1 MKLSKRNIIPFL
13 LFLFYSVGIIGISIS
28 EFRNQ
33 IVALTPLN
41 LLITAVLLIWGNGVY
56 NSKLIYAVCITFLLG
71 YVVEVLG
78 VASGILFGEY
88 QYGQTLGWKLMD
100 VPIIMGVNWLILSF
114 SSLGIIGKITSNSFL
129 KVIMASLIMVVL
141 DVLIEPIA
149 IKLDFWIWADVNV
162 PVQNYIMW
170 FFSALIIN
178 SIIQRLVK
186 EIHFQTSVFVFSAQI
201 CFFIFLNI
209 IL

>member
-1 MKLSKRNIIPFL
+1 LKLSKRNIIPFL

-56 NSKLIYAVCITFLLG
+56 NSKLIYAVCITILLG

-149 IKLDFWIWADVNV
+149 IKLDFWTWADVNV

-209 IL
+209 IF

>member
-1 MKLSKRNIIPFL
+1 LKLSKRNIIPFL

>member
-1 MKLSKRNIIPFL
+1 MKVSKRNIIPFL

-33 IVALTPLN
+33 IVSLTPIN

-71 YVVEVLG
+71 YAVEVLG

-88 QYGQTLGWKLMD
+88 QYGQTLGWKFMD

-114 SSLGIIGKITSNSFL
+114 SSLGIIGRLTSNSYL

-149 IKLDFWIWADVNV
+149 IKLDFWIWTDVNV

-178 SIIQRLVK
+178 SIIQLLVK
-186 EIHFQTSVFVFSAQI
+186 EIHFRTSTFVFLAQI

>member
-1 MKLSKRNIIPFL
+1 MKISKRNIISFL
-13 LFLFYSVGIIGISIS
+13 LFVFYSVGIIGISLS

-56 NSKLIYAVCITFLLG
+56 KSKLIYAVCITFFLG
-71 YVVEVLG
+71 YAVEVLG
-78 VASGILFGEY
+78 VTSGILFGEY
-88 QYGQTLGWKLMD
+88 HYGQTLGWKLMD
-100 VPIIMGVNWLILSF
+100 VPIIMGVNWLVLSF
-114 SSLGIIGKITSNSFL
+114 SSLGIIGRLTSNPYL

-149 IKLDFWIWADVNV
+149 IKLDFWVWAEVNV

-178 SIIQRLVK
+178 SIVQLLVK
-186 EIHFQTSVFVFSAQI
+186 KIHFRTSAFVFSAQT

>member
-114 SSLGIIGKITSNSFL
+114 SSLGIIGKINSNSFL

-149 IKLDFWIWADVNV
+149 IKLDFWTWADVNV

>member
-56 NSKLIYAVCITFLLG
+56 NSKLIYAVCITILLG

-149 IKLDFWIWADVNV
+149 IKLDFWTWADVNV

-186 EIHFQTSVFVFSAQI
+186 EIHFQTSLFVFSAQI

-209 IL
+209 IF

>member
-13 LFLFYSVGIIGISIS
+13 LFLFYSVGIIGIYIS

-56 NSKLIYAVCITFLLG
+56 NSKLIYAVCITILLG

-149 IKLDFWIWADVNV
+149 IKLDFWTWADVNV

-186 EIHFQTSVFVFSAQI
+186 EIHFQTSLFVFSAQI

-209 IL
+209 IF

>member
-1 MKLSKRNIIPFL
+1 LKISKRNIIPFL
-13 LFLFYSVGIIGISIS
+13 LFVFYSVGIIGISLS

-56 NSKLIYAVCITFLLG
+56 KSKLIYAVCITFFLG
-71 YVVEVLG
+71 YAVEVLG
-78 VASGILFGEY
+78 VTSGILFGEY
-88 QYGQTLGWKLMD
+88 HYGQTLGWKLMD
-100 VPIIMGVNWLILSF
+100 VPIIMGVNWLVLSF
-114 SSLGIIGKITSNSFL
+114 SSLGIIGRLTSNPYL

-149 IKLDFWIWADVNV
+149 IKLDFWVWAEVNV

-178 SIIQRLVK
+178 SIVQLLVK
-186 EIHFQTSVFVFSAQI
+186 KIHFRTSAFVFSAQT

>member
-56 NSKLIYAVCITFLLG
+56 NSKLIYAVCITILLG

-149 IKLDFWIWADVNV
+149 IKLDFWTWADVNV

-209 IL
+209 IF

>member
-1 MKLSKRNIIPFL
+1 MKISKRNIIPFL
-13 LFLFYSVGIIGISIS
+13 LFVFYSVGIIGISLS

-56 NSKLIYAVCITFLLG
+56 KSKLIYAVCITFFLG
-71 YVVEVLG
+71 YAVEVLG
-78 VASGILFGEY
+78 VTSGILFGEY
-88 QYGQTLGWKLMD
+88 HYGQTLGWKLMD
-100 VPIIMGVNWLILSF
+100 VPIIMGVNWLVLSF
-114 SSLGIIGKITSNSFL
+114 SSLGIIGRLTSNPYL

-149 IKLDFWIWADVNV
+149 IKLDFWVWAEVNV

-178 SIIQRLVK
+178 SIVQLLVK
-186 EIHFQTSVFVFSAQI
+186 KIHFRTSAFVFSAQT